1 MERLDGKV
9 AVVTGA
15 ASGIG
20 LGLAT
25 RFAEEGMK
33 VVLADIEKPALEA
46 AVTGLK
52 QREFDVTGVVTDV
65 SKWESVEALEK
76 KAVETYG
83 KVHVLCNNAG
93 VVVGNLIWDTT
104 ANDWEWVLGV
114 NLWGVINGIRA
125 FVPRMLAHGEEGHV
139 VNTASLAGITT
150 PTVDSIYAASKH
162 AIVAISEALYFQ
174 LHVTGSKLSA
184 SVLCPGFVCTNILD
198 SARNRPPELQSPP
211 PVIPEGQDV
220 EAMMAMMR
228 QLIEGGLSPT
238 AVAGMVV
245 DAIRADQF
253 WILTAPEFD
262 PAVRDRVEGILAR
275 RNPQT
280 APPS

>member
-52 QREFDVTGVVTDV
+52 QREFDVTGVVTD
-65 SKWESVEALEK
+65 SHFET

-125 FVPRMLAHGEEGHV
+125 FVPRMLQHGEEGHV

-220 EAMMAMMR
+220 EAMMAMIR

>member
-1 MERLDGKV
+1 MERLEGKV

-25 RFAEEGMK
+25 RFAEGGMK
-33 VVLADIEKPALEA
+33 VVLADIEAPALEA
-46 AVTGLK
+46 AVAGLK
-52 QREFDVTGVVTDV
+52 QREFDVMGVVTDV
-65 SKWESVEALEK
+65 SKDKSLQALEK
-76 KAVETYG
+76 KAVEAYG

-93 VVVGNLIWDTT
+93 VGGGALIWDTT
-104 ANDWEWVLGV
+104 AEDWQWVLGV

-125 FVPRMLAHGEEGHV
+125 FVPRMLAHGEEGHI
-139 VNTASLAGITT
+139 VNTASLAGITA
-150 PTVDSIYAASKH
+150 PTIDAVYAASKH
-162 AIVAISEALYFQ
+162 AVVAISEALYFQ

-184 SVLCPGFVCTNILD
+184 SVLCPGFVRTNILD
-198 SARNRPPELQSPP
+198 SGRNRPLELQNPP
-211 PVIPEGQDV
+211 SAAAIPEGAG
-220 EAMMAMMR
+220 EMIAMIHR
-228 QLIEGGLSPT
+228 LVEGGLAPSE
-238 AVAGMVV
+238 VAGMVV